1 MINVGLATNEKG
13 VHLTDEVFETVEVTA
28 AKIKNR
34 QTNTEAMLA
43 DIKAGRFRPDPDSC
57 VARAVRIFLS
67 ATPSA
72 AGRSR

>member
-1 MINVGLATNEKG
+1 MGIATKEKG

-43 DIKAGRFRPDPDSC
+43 DIKAGRFRPDPNSVRCPRCPHFFVCD
-57 VARAVRIFLS
+57 AVGRGPLS
-67 ATPSA
+67 LI
-72 AGRSR
+72 